1 MVRAMGKA
9 KQSSAQPVPDIPQLV
24 SLALATL
31 ESDGVVKLST
41 LGPVA
46 VRAQVAAEVAKQGF
60 EVTKSSLRK
69 PAIEQLKQALSDG
82 AFIALKRVGAQ
93 VTGATAAEAKRAALA
108 LVAGGAA
115 HLVLRGKEEVL
126 VPVGTPVL
134 SRKELLELNAFAKSV
149 IAKAATAKTGLSLL
163 HVDVAEVLARVM
175 PPSAPNTGVR
185 VEKKAVDRLLASV
198 LSAVDAT
205 REQQTGL
212 SFVPAII
219 ARLRP
224 SLSSDAA
231 REALLRAANEGLVE
245 LRPEGGINRLSAE
258 ELSLCLPGPQGTRLS
273 WARRT
278 ENNAP

>member
-9 KQSSAQPVPDIPQLV
+9 KRNAAQPAPDIPQLV

-31 ESDGVVKLST
+31 ASDGVVKLT
-41 LGPVA
+41 ALGPAA
-46 VRAQVAAEVAKQGF
+46 VRGQVAAEVAKHGF
-60 EVTKSSLRK
+60 ELTKSSLRK
-69 PAIEQLKQALSDG
+69 PAIEQLEQALSDG
-82 AFIALKRVGAQ
+82 AFIALKRVAAS
-93 VTGATAAEAKRAALA
+93 VTGVTAAEAKRAALG

-126 VPVGTPVL
+126 VPAGTPVL
-134 SRKELLELNAFAKSV
+134 SRKELLELNAFAKNV
-149 IAKAATAKTGLSLL
+149 IAKAAVAKTGLSLL
-163 HVDVAEVLARVM
+163 HADVAEALARAV
-175 PPSAPNTGVR
+175 PANTPNTGVR
-185 VEKKAVDRLLASV
+185 ADKKAPDGLLTSV

-212 SFVPAII
+212 SFVPTII

-224 SLSSDAA
+224 SLTSDAA
-231 REALLRAANEGLVE
+231 REALLRAANEGLLE

-258 ELSLCLPGPQGTRLS
+258 ELNLCLPGPQGTRLS

-278 ENNAP
+278 ESNAP